1 MPDSLP
7 SEDGPLTSKA
17 NILLVDDQPDNLLA
31 LETILRDLGQNLVR
45 AQSGQEALRRLLGED
60 CAVILLDVRMPDMD
74 GYETARLIRGRDRS
88 AHTPI
93 IFLTA
98 VEGPDFPAREA
109 YSLGAVDFLV
119 KPLVPEIL
127 RSKVA
132 VFVELYHK
140 TEEVKRQG
148 ELLRE
153 MEHREF
159 ERRLAEEK
167 LRQTEERY
175 REIHRLNTEL
185 ERRVLERTSAL
196 EREAAQHKRTA
207 AELTRSNRE
216 LEQFAYVASHDLKEP
231 LRKVRIYLQLLEQ
244 QYRGR
249 LDEKADQYIAYAV
262 DSAGQMQAL
271 VNDLLAYA
279 RVGSRGKPSGPVDC
293 SAAFDQAVANL
304 GMPVQESGAVVTR
317 GDLPT
322 VQADAS
328 QLVQLFQNLVEN
340 AVKFRGDQ
348 PPVVRAE
355 AVRQEGEWLFSVKDN
370 GIGIDRQ
377 YAERVFVIFERLHS
391 KVEYPGTGMGLAICK
406 KIVERHGGKIWV
418 ESQSGKGATFW
429 FSLPAEEGQQR

>member
-1 MPDSLP
+1 MTESLP
-7 SEDGPLTSKA
+7 PEDGSRTSRA
-17 NILLVDDQPDNLLA
+17 SILLVDDQPDNLLA
-31 LETILRDLGQNLVR
+31 LETILRNLGQNLVR

-60 CAVILLDVRMPDMD
+60 FAVILLDVRMPDLD

-98 VEGPDFPAREA
+98 VEGPDFPALEA
-109 YSLGAVDFLV
+109 YSLGAVDYLV
-119 KPLVPEIL
+119 KPLVPDIL

-140 TEEVKRQG
+140 TEEIKRQG

-159 ERRLAEEK
+159 ERRLAEE
-167 LRQTEERY
+167 RY
-175 REIHRLNTEL
+175 RETHRLNTEL

-196 EREAAQHKRTA
+196 EREVAQHKRTA
-207 AELTRSNRE
+207 TELTRSNRE

-231 LRKVRIYLQLLEQ
+231 LRKIRIYLQLLEQ

-249 LDEKADQYIAYAV
+249 LDEKADQYITHAV

-271 VNDLLAYA
+271 VNDLLTYA
-279 RVGSRGKPSGPVDC
+279 RVGSRGKPFGPVDC
-293 SAAFDQAVANL
+293 AAAFDQAVDNL
-304 GMPVQESGAVVTR
+304 GMRVQESGAVVTR

-322 VQADAS
+322 VQADAP

-340 AVKFRGDQ
+340 AVKFRGDR

-355 AVRQEGEWLFSVKDN
+355 AVRRDGEWLFSVTDN
-370 GIGIDRQ
+370 GIGIDSQ

-391 KVEYPGTGMGLAICK
+391 KAEYLGTGIGLAICK
-406 KIVERHGGKIWV
+406 KIVERHGGKIWI
-418 ESQSGKGATFW
+418 ESETGKGATFW